1 MGAPTKKRGSAPSGV
16 ASSGPAE
23 SACACVSA
31 PDSDGIC
38 DLSVWLGTTI
48 DPTAAQSHQRL
59 LRPGLPVVKYKH
71 WSLLT
76 LSGAAYE
83 SIRGH
88 RMHKP
93 TLVMAQERCTI
104 WSSWGGCRC

>member
-1 MGAPTKKRGSAPSGV
+1 MLVSVVDARCHSSPLAPTLTGSMGAPTKKRGSAPSGV
-16 ASSGPAE
+16 ARRGAAK

-31 PDSDGIC
+31 PGSDGIC

-59 LRPGLPVVKYKH
+59 LRPDLPVVKYKH

-76 LSGAAYE
+76 LSGAT
-83 SIRGH
+83 R
-88 RMHKP
+88 
-93 TLVMAQERCTI
+93 
-104 WSSWGGCRC
+104 